1 MVIKKENINPII
13 EYNNQIQDGKIV
25 TCNKIK
31 ILYAHIVECITN
43 KESAYYYDGKRAN
56 HAIQFI
62 EKFCRHSKGKW
73 GGKLVKLELWQKAFI
88 CTLFGVLRKSTNKRR
103 FKEAILLIGRKNG
116 KSLLASAISIYMMI
130 ADSEA
135 GAECYAVATK
145 RDQAKIIWQEAQ
157 SMVKKSPFLLS
168 VIKCRT
174 NELKCD
180 RFDSTFKPLSSESNT
195 LDGLNTHYAG
205 MDEVHAWK
213 DKNLYDVI
221 IDSTSAREEPIV
233 LSLSTMGYVR
243 EGIFDILYD
252 MATRCLM
259 SIKDGNRFN
268 DNFLPVVYELDKR
281 EEYSNPDCWIKANPN
296 LGVSKSYDYMQNAY
310 NKVLDDPRRL
320 ANFLTKDCNIKETV
334 AEAFFTFDEI
344 NNEET
349 FDFEEIKPVYYCG
362 GFDLSETTDL
372 TSACALFELPDRIGT
387 LFIEQMYWLPYDLL
401 EQRVKEDNIP
411 YDVWYKQGLLRLSN
425 GNKINTEDVEEWFR
439 ELAMKYQFYPSF
451 IGYDRWCAR
460 EVVNNMKTVFGAPC
474 MYEVKQYAK
483 VLSNPLKMLAN
494 DFKAGKIVYNNNPI
508 TKWCLTN
515 LAVKT
520 DVNGNIQPVKAVH
533 QTRRIDGA
541 MTILDAYIAYIDNK
555 EEYRNANGIK

>member
-1 MVIKKENINPII
+1 MKVKKRVNPII
-13 EYNNQIQDGKIV
+13 EYNEKIQSGEIV
-25 TCNKIK
+25 ACEKIK
-31 ILYAHIVECITN
+31 ILYKHLAEEIQN
-43 KESAYYYDGKRAN
+43 PESKYYYDEQRAN
-56 HAIQFI
+56 HALTFIQ
-62 EKFCRHSKGKW
+62 KFCRHSKGKW
-73 GGKLVKLELWQKAFI
+73 GGKPVILELWQKAFI
-88 CTLFGVLRKSTNKRR
+88 CTLFGVLKKTTGKRR
-103 FKEAILLIGRKNG
+103 FSEALLLIGRKNG

-145 RDQAKIIWQEAQ
+145 RDQAKIIWQEAM

-174 NELKCD
+174 NELRCD
-180 RFDSTFKPLSSESNT
+180 KFESTFKPLSSESNT

-205 MDEVHAWK
+205 MDEIHAWK

-221 IDSTSAREEPIV
+221 IDSTSAREEPII

-252 MATRCLM
+252 MASRCLM
-259 SIKDGNRFN
+259 SIKDGNQFN
-268 DNFLPVVYELDKR
+268 ENFLPVIYELDKR
-281 EEYSNPDCWIKANPN
+281 EEYSNPEMWIKANPN
-296 LGVSKSYDYMQNAY
+296 LGVSKSVDYMQNAY
-310 NKVLDDPRRL
+310 NKVLDDPRKL
-320 ANFLTKDCNIKETV
+320 TNFLTKDCNIKETV
-334 AEAFFTFDEI
+334 AEAFFSFDEI

-349 FDFEEIKPVYYCG
+349 FVFDEIKPAYFIG

-372 TSACALFELPDRIGT
+372 TSACAMFELPDRPNT
-387 LFIEQMYWLPYDLL
+387 LFIEQMYWLPFDLL
-401 EQRVKEDNIP
+401 EKRVKEDHIP
-411 YDVWYKQGLLRLSN
+411 YDVWYNQGLLRLSN
-425 GNKINTEDVEEWFR
+425 GNKIDRKDVEDWFV
-439 ELAMKYQFYPSF
+439 ELAIQKKIYPSF

-460 EVVNNMKTVFGAPC
+460 EIVESMKSKFGAPC

-483 VLSNPLKMLAN
+483 ILSNPLKMLAN
-494 DFKAGKIVYNNNPI
+494 DFRSKNIVYNNNPI

-520 DVNGNIQPVKAVH
+520 DVNGNIQPIKAVH

-541 MTILDAYIAYIDNK
+541 MAILDAYVAYIDNK
-555 EEYRNANGIK
+555 DEYRNAVGF

>member
-1 MVIKKENINPII
+1 MAKKKCINPII
-13 EYNNQIQDGKIV
+13 DYNNAIQTGKIV
-25 TCNKIK
+25 ACDKIK
-31 ILYAHIVECITN
+31 IIYKHLSDEIQNPKSKYF
-43 KESAYYYDGKRAN
+43 YDEKRAM
-56 HAIQFI
+56 HAVTFI
-62 EKFCRHSKGKW
+62 EKFCKHSKGKW
-73 GGKLVKLELWQKAFI
+73 GGKPVILELWQKAFI
-88 CTLFGVLRKSTNKRR
+88 CALFGVLKKATGKRR
-103 FKEAILLIGRKNG
+103 FNEAILLIGRKNG

-130 ADSEA
+130 ADGEA

-145 RDQAKIIWQEAQ
+145 RDQAKIVWQEAQ
-157 SMVKKSPFLLS
+157 RMVKKSPCLS
-168 VIKCRT
+168 AIIKCRT

-180 RFDSTFKPLSSESNT
+180 NFESNFKPLSSESNT

-205 MDEVHAWK
+205 MDEIHAWK

-233 LSLSTMGYVR
+233 LSLSTMGFVR

-252 MATRCLM
+252 MASRCLM
-259 SIKDGNRFN
+259 SIKDGNAFN
-268 DNFLPVVYELDKR
+268 ENFLPIVYELDKR
-281 EEYSNPDCWIKANPN
+281 EEWATPENWIKANPN

-310 NKVLDDPRRL
+310 NKVVDDNRKL

-334 AEAFFTFDEI
+334 AEAFFSFDEI

-349 FDFEEIKPVYYCG
+349 FKIEELQPKYYIG

-372 TSACALFELPDRIGT
+372 TSACAMFELPDRPNT
-387 LFIEQMYWLPYDLL
+387 LFVESMYWLPFDLL
-401 EQRVKEDNIP
+401 EKRVKEDKIP
-411 YDVWYKQGLLRLSN
+411 YDVYYNQGLLRLSN
-425 GNKINTEDVEEWFR
+425 GNKIDRKDVEDWFI
-439 ELAMKYQFYPSF
+439 ELAFKHKLYPSF
-451 IGYDRWCAR
+451 IGYDRWCAH
-460 EVVNNMKTVFGAPC
+460 EVVTNMKTKFGAPC

-494 DFKAGKIVYNNNPI
+494 DFRGKKIVYNNNPI

-520 DVNGNIQPVKAVH
+520 DVNGNIQPIKAVH

-541 MTILDAYIAYIDNK
+541 MAILDAYVAYVDNK
-555 EEYRNANGIK
+555 DEYRNAIGF

>member
-1 MVIKKENINPII
+1 MNKNNVNPII
-13 EYNNQIQDGKIV
+13 EYNEKIQSGEIV
-25 TCNKIK
+25 ACSKIK
-31 ILYAHIVECITN
+31 ILYKHLSEEIN
-43 KESAYYYDGKRAN
+43 NPESKYYFDESRAFR
-56 HAIQFI
+56 AIQFI
-62 EKFCRHSKGKW
+62 EKFCKHSKGKW
-73 GGKLVKLELWQKAFI
+73 GGKPVILELWQKAFI
-88 CTLFGVLRKSTNKRR
+88 CALFGIIKKSNNKRR
-103 FKEAILLIGRKNG
+103 FNEAILLIGRKNG
-116 KSLLASAISIYMMI
+116 KSVLASAISLYMMI
-130 ADSEA
+130 ADGEA

-157 SMVKKSPFLLS
+157 SMVKKSPFLLK
-168 VIKCRT
+168 VIKSRT

-180 RFDSTFKPLSSESNT
+180 MFESTFKPLSSESNT

-252 MATRCLM
+252 SATRCLQG
-259 SIKDGNRFN
+259 IKDGNFFN
-268 DNFLPVVYELDKR
+268 ENFLPVVYELDKR
-281 EEYSNPDCWIKANPN
+281 EEHSNPDSWLKANPN
-296 LGVSKSYDYMQNAY
+296 LGVSKSFDYMQNAY
-310 NKVLDDPRRL
+310 NKVVEDPRKL

-344 NNEET
+344 CNEET
-349 FDFEEIKPVYYCG
+349 FVLDEIKPAYYIG

-372 TSACALFELPDRIGT
+372 TSACALFELPDRPNTI
-387 LFIEQMYWLPYDLL
+387 FVESMYWLPFDLL
-401 EQRVKEDNIP
+401 EKRVQEDHIP
-411 YDVWYKQGLLRLSN
+411 YDVWVKQGLLRLSN
-425 GNKINTEDVEEWFR
+425 GNKINTKDVEEWFI
-439 ELAMKYQFYPSF
+439 ELAVKKKFYPSF
-451 IGYDRWCAR
+451 IGFDRWCAR
-460 EVVNNMKTVFGAPC
+460 EVVNSMKDNFGANC
-474 MYEVKQYAK
+474 MCEVKQYAK

-494 DFKAGKIVYNNNPI
+494 DFKSKKIVYNNNPI

-515 LAVKT
+515 LSVKT

-541 MTILDAYIAYIDNK
+541 MAILDAYCAYTNNK
-555 EEYRNANGIK
+555 DEYRNAIGF

>member
-1 MVIKKENINPII
+1 MKIKKRVNPII
-13 EYNNQIQDGKIV
+13 EYNEKIQSGEIIACK
-25 TCNKIK
+25 KIK
-31 ILYAHIVECITN
+31 ILFKHLATEIQN
-43 KESAYYYDGKRAN
+43 PESKYYYDEKRAN
-56 HAIQFI
+56 HALTFI
-62 EKFCRHSKGKW
+62 EKFCKHSKGKW
-73 GGKLVKLELWQKAFI
+73 GGKPVILELWQKAFI
-88 CTLFGVLRKSTNKRR
+88 CALFGILKKTTGKRR
-103 FKEAILLIGRKNG
+103 FKEAMLFIGRKNG
-116 KSLLASAISIYMMI
+116 KSLIASAISLYMMI
-130 ADSEA
+130 ADGEA

-145 RDQAKIIWQEAQ
+145 RDQAKIIWQEAV

-180 RFDSTFKPLSSESNT
+180 TFESTFKPLSSESNT

-221 IDSTSAREEPIV
+221 IDSTSAREEAIV
-233 LSLSTMGYVR
+233 LSLSTMGFVR

-252 MATRCLM
+252 TASRCLM
-259 SIKDGNRFN
+259 SIEDGNQFN
-268 DNFLPVVYELDKR
+268 ESILPVVYELDKR
-281 EEYSNPDCWIKANPN
+281 EEYSNPDMWIKANPN
-296 LGVSKSYDYMQNAY
+296 LGVSKSFDYMQNAY

-320 ANFLTKDCNIKETV
+320 SNFLTKDCNIKETI
-334 AEAFFTFDEI
+334 AEAFFSFDEI
-344 NNEET
+344 NNEEI
-349 FDFEEIKPVYYCG
+349 FVLQEIKPPYFIG

-372 TSACALFELPDRIGT
+372 TSACALFELPDRPNT
-387 LFIEQMYWLPYDLL
+387 LFIESMYWLPFDLL
-401 EQRVKEDNIP
+401 EKRVREDHIP
-411 YDVWYKQGLLRLSN
+411 YDVWYNQGLLRLSN
-425 GNKINTEDVEEWFR
+425 GNNIDPKDVEDWFVD
-439 ELAMKYQFYPSF
+439 LVVKYKFYPNH

-460 EVVNNMKTVFGAPC
+460 EIVNNMKTKFGAPC

-494 DFKAGKIVYNNNPI
+494 DFRSKKIVYNNNPI

-520 DVNGNIQPVKAVH
+520 DINGNIQPIKAVH

-541 MTILDAYIAYIDNK
+541 MAILDAYIAYIDNK
-555 EEYRNANGIK
+555 DEYRNAIGF

>member
-1 MVIKKENINPII
+1 MKVKKRVNPII
-13 EYNNQIQDGKIV
+13 EYNEKIQSGEIIACK
-25 TCNKIK
+25 KIK
-31 ILYAHIVECITN
+31 ILFKHLATEIQN
-43 KESAYYYDGKRAN
+43 PKSKYYYDEKRAN
-56 HAIQFI
+56 HALTFI
-62 EKFCRHSKGKW
+62 EKFCKHSKGKW
-73 GGKLVKLELWQKAFI
+73 GGKPVILELWQKAFI
-88 CTLFGVLRKSTNKRR
+88 CALFGILKKTTGKRR
-103 FKEAILLIGRKNG
+103 FKEAMLFIGRKNG
-116 KSLLASAISIYMMI
+116 KSLIASAISLYMMI
-130 ADSEA
+130 ADGEA

-145 RDQAKIIWQEAQ
+145 RDQAKIIWQEAV

-180 RFDSTFKPLSSESNT
+180 TFESTFKPLSSESNT

-221 IDSTSAREEPIV
+221 IDSTSAREEAIV
-233 LSLSTMGYVR
+233 LSLSTMGFVR

-252 MATRCLM
+252 TASRCLM
-259 SIKDGNRFN
+259 SIEDGNQFN
-268 DNFLPVVYELDKR
+268 ESILPVVYELDKR
-281 EEYSNPDCWIKANPN
+281 EEYSNPDMWIKANPN
-296 LGVSKSYDYMQNAY
+296 LGVSKSFDYMQNAY

-320 ANFLTKDCNIKETV
+320 SNFLTKDCNIKETI
-334 AEAFFTFDEI
+334 AEAFFSFDEI
-344 NNEET
+344 NNEEI
-349 FDFEEIKPVYYCG
+349 FVLQEIKPPYFIG

-372 TSACALFELPDRIGT
+372 TSACALFELPDRPNT
-387 LFIEQMYWLPYDLL
+387 LFIESMYWLPFDLL
-401 EQRVKEDNIP
+401 EKRVREDHIP
-411 YDVWYKQGLLRLSN
+411 YDVWYNQGLLRLSN
-425 GNKINTEDVEEWFR
+425 GNNIDPKDVEDWFVD
-439 ELAMKYQFYPSF
+439 LVVKYKFYPNH

-460 EVVNNMKTVFGAPC
+460 EIVNNMKTKFGAPC

-494 DFKAGKIVYNNNPI
+494 DFRSKKIVYNNNPI

-520 DVNGNIQPVKAVH
+520 DINGNIQPIKAVH

-541 MTILDAYIAYIDNK
+541 MAILDAYIAYIDNK
-555 EEYRNANGIK
+555 DEYRNAIGF